1 MFKKSCDICLKMN
14 RVRGKKIANDSS
26 FEIREFE
33 GISSSKQF
41 FLKNIYWV
49 KAGKSFVLTFT
60 RFFKFA
66 IIRQFSSYGSDAGGT
81 ERAHSSVG
89 QSRGLIIPWS

>member
-66 IIRQFSSYGSDAGGT
+66 IIKQFSAWWCISTALRKGPVAQLVRAGD
-81 ERAHSSVG
+81 S
-89 QSRGLIIPWS
+89 